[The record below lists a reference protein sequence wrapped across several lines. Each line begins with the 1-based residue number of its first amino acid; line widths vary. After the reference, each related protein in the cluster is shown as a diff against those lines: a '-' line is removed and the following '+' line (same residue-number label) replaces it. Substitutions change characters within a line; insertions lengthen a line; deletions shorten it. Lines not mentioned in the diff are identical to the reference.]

1 MPLWK
6 IQQLMH
12 GFTGYMEEAGQ
23 EELSGGAGSDEATK
37 PEGNLDTPTKET
49 KADKADEFE
58 GLSHE
63 EAIARLREER
73 QNSAELLKE
82 SMKRKGNEK
91 ALKERLAQFGEV
103 DPERVKT
110 LIQAEAEAEAQR
122 KAAEEADLL
131 RRGEFDA
138 VKKQMVEAHQAQ
150 LSDVE
155 QRLAALQE
163 ENNSLKRGLVEKTV
177 GTSFSDSTFLREKVL
192 MTPAKARVIF
202 GSHFEVGE
210 DGNVVGYDKPAG
222 AKDRAVLVDGSG
234 KPLAFEQAIERVLR
248 ADPEADALLRSEV
261 KQGVGSKTKATTKV
275 TTEAPKSSLEK
286 MAAGLGSLNK

>member
-12 GFTGYMEEAGQ
+12 GFTGYMEVAGQ
-23 EELSGGAGSDEATK
+23 EELSGGAGSEEAAK
-37 PEGNLDTPTKET
+37 PEGNLEPQAKEA

-110 LIQAEAEAEAQR
+110 LLQAEAEAEAER

-138 VKKQMVEAHQAQ
+138 VKKQMVDAHQAQ
-150 LSDVE
+150 LSEVE